1 MSFAPAALLIEVC
14 PDLFVG
20 SAADHESKVL
30 GQAGWCIVHAC
41 KEPYHRQALGY
52 SGRAAP
58 SSHPEYLVARR
69 GNRLILNFVDAPDPK
84 YVPRELVD
92 AALEFI
98 HERLAEGSR
107 VLVHCNRG
115 ESRAPTL
122 ALLYLARYT
131 EELPSAIG
139 PAFDEFRR
147 RYPEYRPADGVHG
160 YVVANWAEYA
170 G

>member
-1 MSFAPAALLIEVC
+1 MIEVS
-14 PDLFVG
+14 PNLFVG
-20 SAADHESKVL
+20 SAADYESKVRD
-30 GQAGWCIVHAC
+30 QAGWCVVHAC

-98 HERLAEGSR
+98 HARLAEGSR
-107 VLVHCNRG
+107 VLVHCNQR

-139 PAFDEFRR
+139 PALDEFRR
-147 RYPEYRPADGVHG
+147 RYPEFRPADGVHG